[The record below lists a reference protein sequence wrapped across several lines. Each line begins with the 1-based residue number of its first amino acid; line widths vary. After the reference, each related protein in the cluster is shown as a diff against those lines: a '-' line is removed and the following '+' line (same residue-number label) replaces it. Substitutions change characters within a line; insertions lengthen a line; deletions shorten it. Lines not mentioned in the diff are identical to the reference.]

1 MLPSTVDEIYKV
13 EKKFIDEI
21 DERKNDFG
29 KFSKKDYPTI
39 YNKKTS
45 AATQTCQYMIVYK
58 AVFITNSGYYKYS
71 SVTKE
76 IFVILLFP

>member
-45 AATQTCQYMIVYK
+45 AATQTC
-58 AVFITNSGYYKYS
+58 
-71 SVTKE
+71 
-76 IFVILLFP
+76 